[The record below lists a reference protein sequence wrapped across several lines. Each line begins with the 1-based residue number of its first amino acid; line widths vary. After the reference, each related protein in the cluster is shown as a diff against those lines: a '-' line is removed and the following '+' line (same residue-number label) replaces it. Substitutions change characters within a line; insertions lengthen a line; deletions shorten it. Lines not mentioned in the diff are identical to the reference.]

1 MPKENRRRLLTD
13 LVIFLF
19 VLGLTTAICLAL
31 ARIDNDNN
39 PFAMAMYILAVALIA
54 RFTDGYLWGVL
65 ASLVGT
71 FCVNYIFTIP
81 FWALNVTYPGYPL
94 TVTVMLGVS
103 LLISALTTRR
113 YSSARISRLCTY
125 AMLGVTKSRL
135 ESAPLPSAA
144 LLLAIKKNPSLTGSW
159 KNSPVRVLSASGW
172 QQYADPEDLAA
183 WRLWSHACRLSLSY
197 PFTRKI

>member
-1 MPKENRRRLLTD
+1 MTPEQASSLPDCTEGLGTALLN
-13 LVIFLF
+13 
-19 VLGLTTAICLAL
+19 AA
-31 ARIDNDNN
+31 ARADSR
-39 PFAMAMYILAVALIA
+39 ME
-54 RFTDGYLWGVL
+54 
-65 ASLVGT
+65 
-71 FCVNYIFTIP
+71 
-81 FWALNVTYPGYPL
+81 
-94 TVTVMLGVS
+94 
-103 LLISALTTRR
+103 LISALTTRR